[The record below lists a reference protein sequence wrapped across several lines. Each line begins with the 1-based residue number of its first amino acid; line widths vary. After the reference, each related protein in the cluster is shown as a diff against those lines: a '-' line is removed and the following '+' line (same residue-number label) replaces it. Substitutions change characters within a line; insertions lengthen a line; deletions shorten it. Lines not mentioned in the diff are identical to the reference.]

1 MDISALQPHVKA
13 ADVPIERLASNPKI
27 SDADKVG
34 QACRQFEAVFLRQIL
49 QEARKT
55 VISSSTT
62 SHDSN
67 ISGIYGDMVNSQLAD
82 SISRSG
88 AFGLAKSLQVQLVHQ
103 VLPHSTDANSKV
115 TPPATQSHKILKR

>member
-1 MDISALQPHVKA
+1 MDISALNNRHVKA
-13 ADVPIERLASNPKI
+13 SDLPLEKLAMNSNI

-55 VISSSTT
+55 VISSSAR
-62 SHDSN
+62 HDSVV
-67 ISGIYGDMVNSQLAD
+67 SGIYGDMVNNQLAD

-88 AFGLAKSLQVQLVHQ
+88 TFGLAKSLQAQMVHQ
-103 VLPHSTDANSKV
+103 VLPNAATAPKPAST
-115 TPPATQSHKILKR
+115 TPGASARTSTQ

>member
-13 ADVPIERLASNPKI
+13 ADLPIEKLASNPNV

-55 VISSSTT
+55 VISSSTE
-62 SHDSN
+62 HDSV
-67 ISGIYGDMVNSQLAD
+67 ISGTYGDMINSQLAE

-88 AFGLAKSLQVQLVHQ
+88 AFGLARSLQTQLVHQ
-103 VLPHSTDANSKV
+103 VLPHTDAAK
-115 TPPATQSHKILKR
+115 TEAMPRATQSNEHSKP